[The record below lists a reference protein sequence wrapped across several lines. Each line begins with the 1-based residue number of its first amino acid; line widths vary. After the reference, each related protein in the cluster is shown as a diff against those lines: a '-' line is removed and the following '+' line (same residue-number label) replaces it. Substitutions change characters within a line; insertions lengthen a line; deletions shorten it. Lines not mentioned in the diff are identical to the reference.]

1 MQVVF
6 GYFLVIYQLLSCAQ
20 LFVIPW
26 TAVHQ
31 ASVLHCVQG
40 LLNLMHIWV
49 NDVIQPSL
57 SLSPPYSS
65 FNLSQH
71 QSLFQ
76 WTGSSHQVSK
86 ELEIQ
91 HQSFQRIFR
100 VDSFRIDWFDL
111 LAIQGTFKSLLQ
123 YHNSKASILQHSA
136 FFQLSHLYMSTRKTT
151 ALTKRTFVGKGL
163 CWQRCLCFL
172 ICWFRFVFVF
182 LPRSK
187 CLLI

>member
-1 MQVVF
+1 MVVTSHIPFRMQVVF

-20 LFVIPW
+20 LFVIAW
-26 TAVHQ
+26 TAGHQ

-40 LLNLMHIWV
+40 LLNLMCIWV
-49 NDVIQPSL
+49 NDAIQPSL
-57 SLSPPYSS
+57 SLSPSYSS

-76 WTGSSHQVSK
+76 WTGSSHQVAK

-91 HQSFQRIFR
+91 RQSFQRIFR

-136 FFQLSHLYMSTRKTT
+136 FFQLSHLYMSTRKTI

-163 CWQRCLCFL
+163 CWQRCLSF
-172 ICWFRFVFVF
+172 
-182 LPRSK
+182 
-187 CLLI
+187 